1 MIDEIADPHQVTLI
15 VIGCHLMPF
24 SKAVMACQLPF
35 QTFKLGEPQI
45 ACYRKEYPAQ
55 DLAGSERVSP
65 AAGDNAKR
73 DDSKG
78 DGTPIGKG
86 FLAYPENIKF
96 GVTVSVGQ
104 IEE

>member
-1 MIDEIADPHQVTLI
+1 LETFEFPGDPQFDYY
-15 VIGCHLMPF
+15 G
-24 SKAVMACQLPF
+24 
-35 QTFKLGEPQI
+35 
-45 ACYRKEYPAQ
+45 KEYPAQ

-86 FLAYPENIKF
+86 FLAYQRISNSE
-96 GVTVSVGQ
+96 
-104 IEE
+104 